1 MSIARWGGTLSIII
15 ALGVLSMAMAVSE
28 NDSAERSLPN
38 DALLQNSGILNLPS
52 PHTDGGISLAKALL
66 VRRSV
71 RSIRSDSLTLE
82 NVSQLLWSAQG
93 VTDDMGHR
101 TAGSAFESYPLEVYV
116 LVGNVTNLNAG
127 VYRYLPGN
135 HSLDQLSRSDPR
147 QGFVNAS
154 VVTANGWIKE
164 APVIFLITAVFD
176 RAAKKGADNSTVY
189 VEVGL
194 ASENLL
200 LEVVSQ
206 GLGCT
211 YVAGFDPAKAAQ
223 FLNLSKGE
231 LPIAL
236 LPVGKKA

>member
-1 MSIARWGGTLSIII
+1 MSIGRWGAILSIII
-15 ALGVLSMAMAVSE
+15 ALGVLSIAMAVSE
-28 NDSAERSLPN
+28 NDNAEKSVAN
-38 DALLQNSGILNLPS
+38 EAILQNSGILNLPS
-52 PHTDGGISLAKALL
+52 PHTDGGIYLEKALQE
-66 VRRSV
+66 R
-71 RSIRSDSLTLE
+71 RSIRSMKSDSVTLE

-93 VTDDMGHR
+93 LTDDLGHR

-116 LVGNVTNLNAG
+116 LAGNVTDLNAG

-135 HSLDQLSRSDPR
+135 HSLGLLSGSDPR
-147 QGFVNAS
+147 QEFVKAS
-154 VVTANGWIKE
+154 VIPANRWIKD

-176 RAAKKGADNSTVY
+176 RAAKKGADSSTVY

-223 FLNLSKGE
+223 FLNLSTGE